1 MPGVAVPLSP
11 LKDLELS
18 RGIREYREEQNRT
31 EHPLPHYKHRSL
43 VMLPDRHSHSLHNHI
58 SMLKNLQKSVC
69 HGYGWQEKQTGSAPF
84 ILPTSGHVPLGESLS
99 LFGFSSS

>member
-1 MPGVAVPLSP
+1 
-11 LKDLELS
+11 
-18 RGIREYREEQNRT
+18 
-31 EHPLPHYKHRSL
+31 
-43 VMLPDRHSHSLHNHI
+43 
-58 SMLKNLQKSVC
+58 MLKNLQKSVC